1 MRIALRHTS
10 LSAQLLKLI
19 ARKRVDA
26 AACLGRNAL
35 DLVQMNQDAITRV
48 PQVEQA
54 ADLRAAMSGKALQDA
69 YITVNDVHFAYG
81 SGPTVLN
88 GLSFNFKL
96 RKGQT
101 LAIVGGSG
109 SGKSTLLRLIAGL
122 LPGQSQDR
130 SSGRITVGG
139 MSPVDYRRAGG
150 LSFIFQ
156 DPTLLDHMTVEE
168 NIALP
173 LFTKRAKTDHAD
185 DLRMVMG
192 VVGMHAHARRLPR
205 ELSGGMRTRVS
216 LARAF
221 VNAPDVL
228 LLDEPFSALDIA
240 WKSRLYGYFMD
251 LRTRY
256 NTTSVLVTHD
266 IQEAVILGDHVLV
279 IGNNGQVVFDK
290 AIRGDHQGH
299 ERIAHLNA
307 HLKAMFDP
315 VIGPIQ
321 EELMN
326 APLAGNGTQART
338 AS

>member
-1 MRIALRHTS
+1 MGTALHRPAIT
-10 LSAQLLKLI
+10 AQLLNRVQLFLGVEADTKQRS
-19 ARKRVDA
+19 AYDHTHVDA
-26 AACLGRNAL
+26 AADTNTQQARN
-35 DLVQMNQDAITRV
+35 T
-48 PQVEQA
+48 
-54 ADLRAAMSGKALQDA
+54 ADLRTAMNEAAASDPF
-69 YITVNDVHFAYG
+69 INVRDVHFAYG
-81 SGPTVLN
+81 DGPAVLN
-88 GLSFNFKL
+88 GLSFNFTLK
-96 RKGQT
+96 KGQT
-101 LAIVGGSG
+101 LAVVGGSG

-122 LPGQSQDR
+122 LPGQPQDR

-156 DPTLLDHMTVEE
+156 DPTLLDHMTVAE

-173 LFTKRAKTDHAD
+173 LLTKRAKADHAN
-185 DLRMVMG
+185 DLRTVME
-192 VVGMHAHARRLPR
+192 VVGMHAHAQRLPR

-221 VNAPDVL
+221 VNAPDAL

-266 IQEAVILGDHVLV
+266 IQEAAILGDHVLV

-290 AIRGDHQGH
+290 AIRGIHQGH
-299 ERIAHLNA
+299 ARIAHLND
-307 HLKAMFDP
+307 HLKEMFDP

-326 APLAGNGTQART
+326 APLVGNGTQPRPF
-338 AS
+338 S